1 MYSSFS
7 VILIFFVLVVVCATV
22 VLLALVIAKAVKES
36 RERTLWHEERM
47 AMIEAGI
54 HPDYP
59 PDEAPA
65 EDQDDTPRQT
75 ADFSQS

>member
-1 MYSSFS
+1 MASFS
-7 VILIFFVLVVVCATV
+7 FVLVFFLMAIVCATV
-22 VLLALVIAKAVKES
+22 VLLALIIAKAAKDS